1 MSAEVAATELGHA
14 RRRRA
19 RWRWALMSLGVVVV
33 AVGALIAWL
42 TGGRVVSTD
51 DAYVQAA
58 RSTISSNVTGQV
70 ASIAVK
76 DNQRVHRGDVLFQ
89 LDDAPFRIAVEEAR
103 AKMASVDLQLDAGV
117 AAYQQQVALLKSA
130 EDNVVLQ
137 QKEFD
142 RIAALRKSGIATAS
156 QYDQAEHTL
165 VAARQQVAS
174 LKQQAASVK
183 ALLGQFPRRSEHPM
197 MMQLQA
203 ELDRAELNLSYTTIR
218 APDDGIVTKVE
229 QLQVGDT
236 VSAGAPVFALV
247 STRDVWVEANF
258 KENQLTY
265 MRTGQP
271 ATVEVDTYR
280 GHKFKARVVSLAPG
294 TGSQFTA
301 LPPENA
307 TGNWVKVVQRLPVR
321 LELERPAAEL
331 PMHSGLS
338 ATVKVDTGHKRTL
351 SGLFAWR

>member
-14 RRRRA
+14 RQRRT
-19 RWRWALMSLGVVVV
+19 RWRWSLMTLGVVVV

-42 TGGRVVSTD
+42 AGGRFVSTD

-58 RSTISSNVTGQV
+58 RSTISSNVAGQV
-70 ASIAVK
+70 AAIAVR

-89 LDDAPFRIAVEEAR
+89 LDAAPFRIAVEEAK
-103 AKMASVDLQLDAGV
+103 AKMLNAGLQMDAGR
-117 AAYQQQVALLKSA
+117 AAYQQQIALIRSA

-142 RIAALRKSGIATAS
+142 RIAELRKTGIATAS

-183 ALLGQFPRRSEHPM
+183 ALLGDYPSRSEHPM
-197 MMQLQA
+197 ILQLQA

-229 QLQVGDT
+229 QLQLGDT
-236 VSAGAPVFALV
+236 ISAGAAVFALI

-258 KENQLTY
+258 KENQLAY

-280 GHKFKARVVSLAPG
+280 GREFNAHVASLAPG
-294 TGSQFTA
+294 TGSQFRA

-321 LELERPAAEL
+321 LELDASDPEL
-331 PMHSGLS
+331 PMHTGLS
-338 ATVKVDTGHKRTL
+338 ATVKVDTGHRRTL
-351 SGLFAWR
+351 SGLFGSR